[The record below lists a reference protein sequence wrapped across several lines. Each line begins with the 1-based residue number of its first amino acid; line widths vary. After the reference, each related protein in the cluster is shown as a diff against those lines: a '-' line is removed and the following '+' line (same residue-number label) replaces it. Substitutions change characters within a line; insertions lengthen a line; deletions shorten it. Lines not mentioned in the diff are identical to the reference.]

1 MDICKTTTKVGIPC
15 PNRARQSR
23 FCFTHDPALQPA
35 KREASARGG
44 RNKRTAIRA
53 SKYIPETLRPALD
66 QIKQAMDEV
75 HQGLIPA
82 QRGISLAQLANAL
95 CRVYE
100 LAALEQR
107 IQRLEELATDE

>member
-1 MDICKTTTKVGIPC
+1 MDRCKAATKAGTPC
-15 PNRARQSR
+15 PNRARTTG
-23 FCFTHDPALQPA
+23 FCFTHDPELQDA
-35 KREASARGG
+35 KKESSRRGG
-44 RNKRTAIRA
+44 LNKRTTIRA
-53 SKYIPETLRPALD
+53 SKYVPETLRPVLE

-75 HQGLIPA
+75 HSGQIPA

-107 IQRLEELATDE
+107 IQKLEDAAHG